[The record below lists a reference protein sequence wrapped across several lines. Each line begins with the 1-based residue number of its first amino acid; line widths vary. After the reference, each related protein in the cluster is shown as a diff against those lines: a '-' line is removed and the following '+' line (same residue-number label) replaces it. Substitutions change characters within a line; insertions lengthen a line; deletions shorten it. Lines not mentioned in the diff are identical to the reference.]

1 MPSGYVIAN
10 VEITD
15 SKLYDTYSAKAIAS
29 VEKYKGEFMVRGGR
43 YQRLD
48 GNEPL
53 PTIFIVKFSTYEQA
67 LAWFRSPE
75 YESIKDTRSRA
86 ASSNMIVVEGVD

>member
-15 SKLYDTYSAKAIAS
+15 PKLYDTYASKAIAS
-29 VEKYKGEFMVRGGR
+29 VEKYKGQFVVRGGR

-53 PTIFIVKFSTYEQA
+53 PIIFVVKFPTYEQA
-67 LAWFRSPE
+67 LAWFFSEE
-75 YESIKDTRSRA
+75 YESVKETRSRA
-86 ASSNMIVVEGVD
+86 SRSNMIVVEGDD